1 VVIKYFG
8 VVALAVVA
16 LTGCQKDENY
26 YRENL
31 DAAKTKAMECNAD
44 WTKAQDPDVE
54 CKAALKVM
62 SERALKSNIQPKK
75 AETEWSNEW

>member
-1 VVIKYFG
+1 MIKYFA
-8 VVALAVVA
+8 VVAMAVVA

-31 DAAKTKAMECNAD
+31 DAAKTKALECNAD
-44 WTKAQDPDVE
+44 WAKAQDPDAE

-62 SERALKSNIQPKK
+62 TERTLKRSLKVD
-75 AETEWSNEW
+75 TEWK